1 MFTTTPNDVVLVTGA
16 SSGIGR
22 ALCLKLAKLKCRI
35 ALIARREKELV
46 SLAQEV
52 ESLGGFGLPVVCDIA
67 DPESVA
73 RAYTIVRNEL
83 GDVTAAFLNAG
94 IGSAVIGQN
103 AQSAETVRVMSVNY
117 FGMVY
122 WLDHL
127 LPSMQKTN
135 KGLIVTISSL
145 ASYRGLPASGSYS
158 ASKAAVTTLFE
169 SYQIDFL
176 ATNIRFVNVSPYF
189 VASEMSGVAD
199 DDARGIWSSSGKAAS
214 EIINGIENGKTYIA
228 FPWVFRFFMY
238 FLRIL
243 PVSIYRLFWKLAKR
257 GG

>member
-1 MFTTTPNDVVLVTGA
+1 MFTTTPNEVVLVTGA

-22 ALCLKLAKLKCRI
+22 ALCLELAKLRCRI
-35 ALIARREKELV
+35 ALIARRKKELV
-46 SLAQEV
+46 ALAAEV
-52 ESLGGFGLPVVCDIA
+52 RSLGGFGLPVVCDVT
-67 DPESVA
+67 DRESVA
-73 RAYTIVRNEL
+73 RAYATVKEEL
-83 GDVTAAFLNAG
+83 GEVTTAFLNAG

-103 AQSAETVRVMSVNY
+103 ARSDETIRVMSVNY

-127 LPSMQKTN
+127 LPFMQKTN
-135 KGLIVTISSL
+135 QGLIVAISSL
-145 ASYRGLPASGSYS
+145 ASYRGLPGSGSYA

-199 DDARGIWSSSGKAAS
+199 NEAQGIWSSSGEAANA
-214 EIINGIENGKTYIA
+214 IINGIQNGKAYIA
-228 FPWVFRFFMY
+228 FPWVFRAFMY

-243 PVSIYRLFWKLAKR
+243 PISLYRLFWRLAKR

>member
-73 RAYTIVRNEL
+73 RAYTIVKNEL

-103 AQSAETVRVMSVNY
+103 AQSAETVRVMSVNF

-122 WLDHL
+122 
-127 LPSMQKTN
+127 S
-135 KGLIVTISSL
+135 
-145 ASYRGLPASGSYS
+145 
-158 ASKAAVTTLFE
+158 
-169 SYQIDFL
+169 
-176 ATNIRFVNVSPYF
+176 
-189 VASEMSGVAD
+189 
-199 DDARGIWSSSGKAAS
+199 
-214 EIINGIENGKTYIA
+214 
-228 FPWVFRFFMY
+228 
-238 FLRIL
+238 
-243 PVSIYRLFWKLAKR
+243 
-257 GG
+257 